1 MLEDKKNSES
11 SVASGSNV
19 PQTVH
24 IFVGGLRRP
33 SKEQTDYSDAKDAN
47 HPAKGQAG

>member
-1 MLEDKKNSES
+1 MLEDKKNNEPSKS
-11 SVASGSNV
+11 SAPRE

-33 SKEQTDYSDAKDAN
+33 AKKQNDD
-47 HPAKGQAG
+47 PAVGSEKPSEPADG

>member
-1 MLEDKKNSES
+1 MFEDKKSNEPSNSS
-11 SVASGSNV
+11 SPDE

-33 SKEQTDYSDAKDAN
+33 SKKQNEDHDVKPQKLSGTT
-47 HPAKGQAG
+47 PE

>member
-1 MLEDKKNSES
+1 MSENKKNNEASEIVVPS
-11 SVASGSNV
+11 Q

-33 SKEQTDYSDAKDAN
+33 SKKQNDNPVPTSENSSERSDR
-47 HPAKGQAG
+47 